1 MGGEIMTL
9 CNCKCSCSLFSLV
22 AGLIIGVIAAFLQ
35 ITGTITVTTVFL
47 WVSAGVAA
55 VYLGI
60 LLLTSGVQQNCSR
73 CGCLCDALNTLLLG
87 ALGTI
92 LFAAILL
99 AVGIVATSVLSAILV
114 GLLVASFTV
123 LMTGTACVI
132 RNLFDCGN

>member
-47 WVSAGVAA
+47 WVAAGVAA
-55 VYLGI
+55 VYLGL
-60 LLLTSGVQQNCSR
+60 LLLTSGVQQNCSS

-123 LMTGTACVI
+123 LMTGTTCVI